1 MGFDYQYAEEKKGC
15 KKTKTVL
22 KKAVFDVGRLAA
34 WGEPTRQGAIAGKGK
49 LVYYLA
55 YREGSGLTLWLAE
68 DGNKPRPGSANT

>member
-1 MGFDYQYAEEKKGC
+1 M
-15 KKTKTVL
+15 
-22 KKAVFDVGRLAA
+22 GRLAA